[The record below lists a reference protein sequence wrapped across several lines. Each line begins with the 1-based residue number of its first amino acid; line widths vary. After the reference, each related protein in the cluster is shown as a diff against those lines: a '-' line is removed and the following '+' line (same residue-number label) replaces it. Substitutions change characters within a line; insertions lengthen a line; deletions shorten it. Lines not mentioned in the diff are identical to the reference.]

1 MVQTRGAATEAAR
14 AQSTRSGRV
23 PRGRVDAQLQ
33 PAFGD
38 RDVRLR
44 SVAPAARQREA
55 KRRLGDEDEPAGK
68 AGRNNCRMTGPA
80 TAEYNKG
87 KRPWAFSVRKV
98 GEAANSLC
106 EPVVRD
112 AWEDPAHRAEERR
125 LCGDRNW
132 VYPYQRGSKRVRGH
146 CRKLS
151 GPQKQSMEVAAAK
164 VARRKQERSLE
175 KLLRGRDAA
184 VVGSKAY
191 QRLDREVKALRAQL
205 RPRREPVLEEP
216 DDISQYDFKVVRPG
230 RAPATAPAR
239 PPEVITKSM
248 HDFIA
253 TLPRGERA
261 QARRIM
267 TGYRN
272 YGDMEPSR
280 AIARYKQRKADD
292 ARTPLND
299 AGEFEDELGTDDES
313 DSEPKGGALG
323 PGLQNLYESEQ
334 FRSGHPA
341 LHARLHARSGPTGLS
356 RADEI
361 AQRTAALAA
370 AGMSEQAA
378 AAQELAERD
387 QIAALANDPYNVAI
401 GGVNASLAEW
411 NAGEGRIMQ
420 QRDAEDAPDSP
431 GGGALYREP
440 LSQSFGGEGEGSWEA
455 AQPGGGAL
463 DFPEV
468 AEELQ
473 GQRRPYPWDER
484 SPHATAMQQVN
495 DGHIARAAHALWR
508 SSRYAR
514 EQEADLP
521 TDDPDTNFQTT
532 VYDRRNYANA
542 RNALER
548 HRRDATRMQR
558 DMEAHQGPYGTF
570 EGSAMQETLS
580 GGAAVP

>member
-1 MVQTRGAATEAAR
+1 M
-14 AQSTRSGRV
+14 
-23 PRGRVDAQLQ
+23 PRERVDAQLQ
-33 PAFGD
+33 QAFGD

-44 SVAPAARQREA
+44 SVAPDAREREA
-55 KRRLGDEDEPAGK
+55 KRRLGDEDAPAGQ

-112 AWEDPAHRAEERR
+112 AWEDPAHKAEERR

-132 VYPYQRGSKRVRGH
+132 VYPYQRGGKRVKGH

-175 KLLRGRDAA
+175 KLVQKRADSVA
-184 VVGSKAY
+184 GSKEY

-205 RPRREPVLEEP
+205 RPQREPVLEEP
-216 DDISQYDFKVVRPG
+216 DDLSQYDFTVVRPARSAAAAPV
-230 RAPATAPAR
+230 RAPAPAR
-239 PPEVITKSM
+239 ARGRSSRTPAVITKPM

-261 QARRIM
+261 QAQRIM

-272 YGDMEPSR
+272 FGGMEPAQ
-280 AIARYKQRKADD
+280 AIARYRQRKADD
-292 ARTPLND
+292 ARTPLNN

-313 DSEPKGGALG
+313 DSEPSGGALG
-323 PGLQNLYESEQ
+323 PGLQNLYENEQ
-334 FRSGHPA
+334 FQTGHPT

-361 AQRTAALAA
+361 AQRTAALVAT
-370 AGMSEQAA
+370 GMTQQAA

-387 QIAALANDPYNVAI
+387 QIAALANDSGNVAQAEI
-401 GGVNASLAEW
+401 QHVLLPQAEAS
-411 NAGEGRIMQ
+411 GRIVQ
-420 QRDAEDAPDSP
+420 QRDVDDAPDSP
-431 GGGALYREP
+431 GGGARYTEP
-440 LSQSFGGEGEGSWEA
+440 LSQSSGGEGEGSWEA

-463 DFPEV
+463 DFPEI
-468 AEELQ
+468 AEEME

-484 SPHATAMQQVN
+484 SPHATAMRQVN

-532 VYDRRNYANA
+532 LYDRRNYANS

-548 HRRDATRMQR
+548 HRRDAARMQR
-558 DMEAHQGPYGTF
+558 DVEAHQGPYGTF